1 MTLLRYKIYIFLNHL
16 TISGC
21 NYILSFELLSFFQSI
36 VFGDNGQRGH
46 LVQNLVVVE
55 LILDHV
61 ARLKLNEMV
70 EGVQVPEVT
79 VNLAIHNLVQVS
91 KL

>member
-1 MTLLRYKIYIFLNHL
+1 MTFPNFCSFLFF
-16 TISGC
+16 IVV
-21 NYILSFELLSFFQSI
+21 IFFQRT
-36 VFGDNGQRGH
+36 VFGDNGQIGH
-46 LVQNLVVVE
+46 LVQNLAMVE
-55 LILDHV
+55 PILDHV

-70 EGVQVPEVT
+70 EIVQVLEVT